1 MKIEQSKEQEI
12 AYNRFIKARNKV
24 GIPKRTAKWIPQ
36 SDVLACVD
44 VTGLNHPMYVQND
57 DWIEYKEAF
66 LNWLKVEP
74 RFREY
79 ERMRSTRGDYGT
91 QDSWE
96 EKASRVKEL

>member
-1 MKIEQSKEQEI
+1 MKIELTKEQEI

-24 GIPKRTAKWIPQ
+24 GIPKRYGKWIPQ

-57 DWIEYKEAF
+57 DWVEYKEAF

-74 RFREY
+74 RFREE
-79 ERMRSTRGDYGT
+79 ERMRSTRGDYGAE
-91 QDSWE
+91 DSWDDR
-96 EKASRVKEL
+96 ANRVKEL